1 MKAFSEELRLR
12 KVVVL
17 MTLIFRIEL
26 SNLRRVV
33 LLVALKII
41 LN

>member
-26 SNLRRVV
+26 SNLRIV